1 MRFREK
7 NAEKKLIQTLYNVI
21 NELEKE
27 LSLKDK
33 LLKQE
38 REKNTL
44 YINDICIILKNESEN
59 RKLIKDLENHVK
71 LLTDNLSEAKKKQ
84 LGL

>member
-1 MRFREK
+1 MEFRKK

-21 NELEKE
+21 NELERE
-27 LSLKDK
+27 LNLKDK

-71 LLTDNLSEAKKKQ
+71 LLVDNLSKAKKKQ
-84 LGL
+84 LDL

>member
-1 MRFREK
+1 MGFRKK

-21 NELEKE
+21 NELQRE

-59 RKLIKDLENHVK
+59 RKLIKDLENNIE
-71 LLTDNLSEAKKKQ
+71 LLVNNLSKQKKKQ